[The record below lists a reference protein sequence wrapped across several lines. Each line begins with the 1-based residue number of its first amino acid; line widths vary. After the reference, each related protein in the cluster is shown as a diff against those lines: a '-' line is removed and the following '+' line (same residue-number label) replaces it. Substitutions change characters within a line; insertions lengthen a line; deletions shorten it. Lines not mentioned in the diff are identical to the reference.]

1 MLSELLATEE
11 SYVEDLHSVLC
22 GYRDRL
28 DTEAGEAE
36 DEELKQKADDIFG
49 NMEEIFE
56 FHSGC
61 LLPDLERCGGDVR
74 RVGKTFL
81 EYSDDIRKIYCR
93 CTTNIT
99 MATKFREIFHNI
111 QVLTLCLSSAT
122 AAAWTAPAALSRPS
136 PPTPRP
142 RAGCWR
148 PASAAS
154 ATSCRSPPTCSS
166 RSR

>member
-81 EYSDDIRKIYCR
+81 EYSEDIRKIYCR

-99 MATKFREIFHNI
+99 I
-111 QVLTLCLSSAT
+111 SA
-122 AAAWTAPAALSRPS
+122 
-136 PPTPRP
+136 
-142 RAGCWR
+142 
-148 PASAAS
+148 
-154 ATSCRSPPTCSS
+154 
-166 RSR
+166 